1 MKLNIRV
8 DQIRRNNN
16 DNQEQILILQRK
28 DKKKPFLIRDLI
40 IMILTVTGISL
51 FQNQADVILILF
63 WVFIGIY
70 TWLSKR
76 YDSFM
81 HFILSTCIAFL
92 WVWCA
97 RNNYGYNYT
106 YYSVAGLN
114 VLPITAW
121 SMGLLCVSEILNHFA
136 VKKIMIRLMVF
147 SLLFWCAL
155 ITIETYA
162 FHVIGIKNISTG
174 NSNGL
179 PLCNCIHAPWWMRIV
194 YFSMG
199 PVYYIITIIADQF
212 AGKKQ
217 S

>member
-1 MKLNIRV
+1 MTS
-8 DQIRRNNN
+8 
-16 DNQEQILILQRK
+16 QRK
-28 DKKKPFLIRDLI
+28 DKNKLFFILDLI
-40 IMILTVTGISL
+40 IMFLTITGVSL
-51 FQNQADVILILF
+51 FQDQADVVLIII

-70 TWLSKR
+70 TWLNKR
-76 YDSFM
+76 YDSFT
-81 HFILSTCIAFL
+81 HFIISTCIAFL

-114 VLPITAW
+114 LLPIAAW
-121 SMGLLCVSEILNHFA
+121 SMGLLFVSEILNHFA
-136 VKKIMIRLMVF
+136 VEKKVIRLVAF
-147 SLLFWCAL
+147 TLLYWCAL
-155 ITIETYA
+155 LAIESYA
-162 FHVIGIKNISTG
+162 FHVIGIRNISTG
-174 NSNGL
+174 NSIGL

-212 AGKKQ
+212 TYKNR